1 MKLIDKIKEEL
12 VGNIFTNEEIDNI
25 MEREKYYPV
34 EQDED
39 DEEGIL
45 KYTNKRS
52 QLWIKY
58 VREEDDYLVSDITMR
73 TKKNGKTTVHAFRN
87 PDDIKKMMDYFRDNK
102 KYDEF
107 LIFMLGMLLARR
119 IGDTL
124 SLKWSDFY
132 YENGNKKKILNTLIE
147 QKTDKVVDISVSEI
161 TWKYIDWYCNT
172 VAINPMD
179 HFMEDIFMTDAK
191 RDLDSNCT
199 DKEYQEVISKQS
211 ASFRYEFKKAADCNG
226 IENVST
232 HSMRKSFGYI
242 SHQIN
247 KFDPDNLQVLQ
258 TVLGHSDVETTK
270 RYIDIMN
277 EKAEKMF
284 GDVGQY
290 ILDIDNGITPTI
302 NNSPI
307 VALKAEDFREL
318 LSKCYDMASK
328 GIDKFEAI
336 NGLISKAEQMMV

>member
-124 SLKWSDFY
+124 SLK
-132 YENGNKKKILNTLIE
+132 
-147 QKTDKVVDISVSEI
+147 
-161 TWKYIDWYCNT
+161 
-172 VAINPMD
+172 
-179 HFMEDIFMTDAK
+179 
-191 RDLDSNCT
+191 
-199 DKEYQEVISKQS
+199 
-211 ASFRYEFKKAADCNG
+211 
-226 IENVST
+226 
-232 HSMRKSFGYI
+232 
-242 SHQIN
+242 
-247 KFDPDNLQVLQ
+247 
-258 TVLGHSDVETTK
+258 
-270 RYIDIMN
+270 
-277 EKAEKMF
+277 
-284 GDVGQY
+284 
-290 ILDIDNGITPTI
+290 
-302 NNSPI
+302 
-307 VALKAEDFREL
+307 
-318 LSKCYDMASK
+318 
-328 GIDKFEAI
+328 
-336 NGLISKAEQMMV
+336 